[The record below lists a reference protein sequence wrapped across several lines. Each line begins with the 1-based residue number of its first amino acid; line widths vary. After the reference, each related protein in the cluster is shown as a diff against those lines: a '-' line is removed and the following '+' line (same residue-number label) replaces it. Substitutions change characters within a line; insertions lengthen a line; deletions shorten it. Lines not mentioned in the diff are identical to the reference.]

1 MQSQL
6 INDHHRRIK
15 TEIEQSAY
23 ISAEE
28 VRLTANRS
36 ATMKEERLNQRHRKA
51 REMESL
57 HRSLLQQ
64 NRAHS

>member
-1 MQSQL
+1 MQSQF
-6 INDHHRRIK
+6 ISDHHRRIK

-23 ISAEE
+23 NSAEE

-36 ATMKEERLNQRHRKA
+36 ATMKEEKLSQKHRKA

-57 HRSLLQQ
+57 HRSLL
-64 NRAHS
+64 